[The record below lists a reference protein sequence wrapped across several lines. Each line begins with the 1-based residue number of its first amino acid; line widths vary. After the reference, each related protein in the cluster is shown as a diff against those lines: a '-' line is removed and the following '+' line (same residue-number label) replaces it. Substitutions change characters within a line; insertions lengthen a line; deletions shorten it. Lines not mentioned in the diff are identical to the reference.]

1 MKISFCQ
8 HNDGVEEIVEAVRTE
23 YPECI
28 VTLNKCLGACDKC
41 GTTLIAR
48 INGKLVEA
56 EACEDLLDII
66 GEYMELE
73 QNYIKSSS
81 AMLQY

>member
-8 HNDGVEEIVEAVRTE
+8 HNEGIEETVEAVRTE
-23 YPECI
+23 YPECT
-28 VTLNKCLGACDKC
+28 VTLNKCIGACDKC

-56 EACEDLLDII
+56 
-66 GEYMELE
+66 
-73 QNYIKSSS
+73 
-81 AMLQY
+81 

>member
-1 MKISFCQ
+1 MKISFCE
-8 HNDGVEEIVEAVRTE
+8 HNEGIEEVIDAIRNE
-23 YPECI
+23 YPECT
-28 VTLNKCLGACDKC
+28 VTTNKCIGACDKC
-41 GTTLIAR
+41 GNTLIAR

-73 QNYIKSSS
+73 
-81 AMLQY
+81 